1 MLTLAE
7 PLCQEFAWPDQVKMV
22 VCCDLDETY
31 IPFADEYRP
40 LGGVQEL
47 EHFLIHHGAERGIV
61 IGWVTGTNL
70 QSALRKAQGYVS
82 RSPHFICCSLGSEF
96 YWVRNGVL
104 VPSQSWHDRIARSGF
119 STRKVAELLR
129 FIREQGIVLK
139 RQPQDYQGPF
149 KFSFYYQMNENME
162 SELQWM
168 GKAARHWRVRG
179 QFTQCNPAAGDP
191 ADCYDVDFI
200 AQCCGKDEA
209 LSFLMERLGVSQ
221 EKIWAF
227 GDSCNDFAM
236 FERAGKSYLVGNA
249 DPVAKQQKGDH
260 LALPYCHGILS
271 VLENEMIA
279 SPRKGERWK

>member
-1 MLTLAE
+1 VNT
-7 PLCQEFAWPDQVKMV
+7 V

-31 IPFADEYRP
+31 IPFAGKHRS
-40 LGGVQEL
+40 LGGVHEL
-47 EHFLIHHGAERGIV
+47 EQFLIHHGAQKGIV

-70 QSALRKAQGYVS
+70 QSALRKAQGYIS

-104 VPSQSWHDRIARSGF
+104 IPSQTWHDRIVRSGF
-119 STRKVAELLR
+119 SARKVAELLT

-149 KFSFYYQMNENME
+149 KFSFYYQMNENMD

-168 GKAARHWRVRG
+168 GKAASNYRVRG

-200 AQCCGKDEA
+200 PQCCGKDEA
-209 LSFLMERLGVSQ
+209 LSFIMERLNVSQ
-221 EKIWAF
+221 ENIWAF

-236 FERAGKSYLVGNA
+236 FERAGKGYLVANA
-249 DPVAKQQKGDH
+249 DPAAKQQMGDY

-271 VLENEMIA
+271 VLETL
-279 SPRKGERWK
+279 